1 MDVCPDGATC
11 ARPVVCSPLLTNAG
25 PLDAP
30 QRGRSTLPEDL
41 QMTWDLMRE
50 DMRAQV
56 TDFIFHVWLE
66 PLKPAGKAGDK
77 LFVSA
82 PEHVRG
88 WVRERYGDLLRRA
101 AARVNGGRLEIELV
115 DEAWEAPAQAA
126 SPPERTASP
135 AANIGLNPK
144 YTFEQFVI
152 CDGNRFAHAAALA
165 VAELPGQ
172 AYNPLF
178 LHGPPGLGK
187 THLLHAIGNYIAR
200 YGDGLT
206 VRYAT
211 VETFTSEFVSAVRS
225 EGGAA
230 FKTRFRGADV
240 LLIDDIQFLAS
251 KQRTEEELFHTFNAL
266 YETGRQLVFTSDRP
280 PSELAGLEARLRER
294 FECGLVIPVETPA
307 ADAREAILRKRIL
320 HDKVEMDDSALRV
333 LAESVDSSIR
343 ALEGALIRVVAYA
356 SLRGEAVTGDVVR
369 SVLGR
374 LPTPS
379 SLPPEQASLEQIQ
392 HATAE
397 AFGLSRERLLARDR
411 SPKVA
416 LARQTA
422 MYLARELTDV
432 SLPEIGRG
440 FERDHS
446 TVVHALKRISADVAA
461 GGPAAD
467 VVDKLRESLAS
478 RVG

>member
-1 MDVCPDGATC
+1 
-11 ARPVVCSPLLTNAG
+11 
-25 PLDAP
+25 
-30 QRGRSTLPEDL
+30 
-41 QMTWDLMRE
+41 MRE
-50 DMRAQV
+50 QMRSEV

-66 PLKPAGKAGDK
+66 PLKPAGRVGDR
-77 LFVSA
+77 LFITA
-82 PEHVRG
+82 PSHVRG
-88 WVRERYGDLLRRA
+88 WVRERYGDLLRDA
-101 AARVNGGRLEIELV
+101 AARGNGGRLEVVLV
-115 DEAWEAPAQAA
+115 DEDWEPPAAA
-126 SPPERTASP
+126 GEPARPESP
-135 AANIGLNPK
+135 AANVGLNPK

-172 AYNPLF
+172 AYNPLV

-211 VETFTSEFVSAVRS
+211 VETFTSEFVGAVRS
-225 EGGAA
+225 EGAAA
-230 FKTRFRGADV
+230 FKSRFRGADV
-240 LLIDDIQFLAS
+240 LLIDDIQFLTS
-251 KQRTEEELFHTFNAL
+251 KQRTEEEFFHTFNAL

-294 FECGLVIPVETPA
+294 FECGLVIPVETPGPE
-307 ADAREAILRKRIL
+307 ARESILRKRL
-320 HDKVEMDDSALRV
+320 LQDNVQMEDDALRL
-333 LAESVDSSIR
+333 LAENVSSSIR
-343 ALEGALIRVVAYA
+343 ALEGSLIRVVAYA
-356 SLRGEAVTGDVVR
+356 SLRGEAVTTEIVR

-379 SLPPEQASLEQIQ
+379 SLPPGADALETIQQA
-392 HATAE
+392 AAD
-397 AFGLSRERLLARDR
+397 AFNLSRDRLLARDR
-411 SPKVA
+411 SPNVA
-416 LARQTA
+416 MARQIA

-440 FERDHS
+440 FGRDHS
-446 TVVHALKRISADVAA
+446 TVVHAHKRIAADVAA

-467 VVDKLRESLAS
+467 TVDKVRRRLAS
-478 RVG
+478 RR

>member
-1 MDVCPDGATC
+1 
-11 ARPVVCSPLLTNAG
+11 
-25 PLDAP
+25 
-30 QRGRSTLPEDL
+30 
-41 QMTWDLMRE
+41 MRE
-50 DMRAQV
+50 EMRVEV

-66 PLKPAGKAGDK
+66 PLKPAARLGDK
-77 LFVSA
+77 LFITA
-82 PEHVRG
+82 PGHVRG
-88 WVRERYGDLLRRA
+88 WVRERYGDLLRKA
-101 AARVNGGRLEIELV
+101 AAAAGGGRLEVELV
-115 DEAWEAPAQAA
+115 DEDWQPPAAAEEPASRSKSAAA
-126 SPPERTASP
+126 SV
-135 AANIGLNPK
+135 GLNPK

-187 THLLHAIGNYIAR
+187 THLLHAVGNYVAR

-211 VETFTSEFVSAVRS
+211 VETFTSEFVGAIRS
-225 EGGAA
+225 EGAAA
-230 FKTRFRGADV
+230 FKSRFRGADV

-251 KQRTEEELFHTFNAL
+251 KQRTEEEFFHTFNAL

-280 PSELAGLEARLRER
+280 PGELAGLEARLRER
-294 FECGLVIPVETPA
+294 FACGLVIPVETPEA
-307 ADAREAILRKRIL
+307 GAREAILRKRMI
-320 HDKVEMDDSALRV
+320 HDNVQMDDGALSL
-333 LAESVDSSIR
+333 LAESVNSSIR

-356 SLRGEAVTGDVVR
+356 SLRGEPITTDVVR

-374 LPTPS
+374 LPTPT
-379 SLPPEQASLEQIQ
+379 SLPPDQASLEQIQ
-392 HATAE
+392 DAAAQ

-411 SPKVA
+411 SPNVA
-416 LARQTA
+416 LARQIA

-440 FERDHS
+440 FGRDHS
-446 TVVHALKRISADVAA
+446 TVVHAHKRIAADIAA
-461 GGPAAD
+461 GGPAART
-467 VVDKLRESLAS
+467 VDMLRQRLSTRAE
-478 RVG
+478 

>member
-1 MDVCPDGATC
+1 MLAL
-11 ARPVVCSPLLTNAG
+11 PLDAG

-30 QRGRSTLPEDL
+30 ERGRFPLPEDL
-41 QMTWDLMRE
+41 QMTWDRMRE
-50 DMRAQV
+50 EMRAEV

-66 PLKPAGKAGDK
+66 PLKPAAQVGDK

-82 PEHVRG
+82 PGHVRG
-88 WVRERYGDLLRRA
+88 WVRERYGDLLRSA
-101 AARVNGGRLEIELV
+101 AARVNGSRLEVDLV
-115 DEAWEAPAQAA
+115 DEDWEPPAQSAPAAPKTSVAA
-126 SPPERTASP
+126 AV
-135 AANIGLNPK
+135 GLNPK

-152 CDGNRFAHAAALA
+152 CDANRFAHAAALA

-172 AYNPLF
+172 AYNPLV

-211 VETFTSEFVSAVRS
+211 VETFTSEFVGAVRS
-225 EGGAA
+225 EGAA
-230 FKTRFRGADV
+230 GFKTRFRGADV

-251 KQRTEEELFHTFNAL
+251 KQRTEEEFFHTFNAL

-280 PSELAGLEARLRER
+280 PSELASLEARLRER
-294 FECGLVIPVETPA
+294 FECGLVIPVETPGP
-307 ADAREAILRKRIL
+307 DAREAILRKRLL
-320 HDKVEMDDSALRV
+320 HDNVEMDDDALRV
-333 LAESVDSSIR
+333 LAENVTSSIR

-356 SLRGEAVTGDVVR
+356 SLRGERITSDVVS

-374 LPTPS
+374 LPAPS
-379 SLPPEQASLEQIQ
+379 SLPPGAATLEAIQ
-392 HATAE
+392 NAAAE
-397 AFGLSRERLLARDR
+397 AFGLSKERLLARDR

-416 LARQTA
+416 LARQIA

-440 FERDHS
+440 FGRDHS
-446 TVVHALKRISADVAA
+446 TVVHAHKRIAADVAA
-461 GGPAAD
+461 GGPAAST
-467 VVDKLRESLAS
+467 VDMLRERLAS
-478 RVG
+478 RAE